1 MTKIMPDKFMSAV
14 LAALNESTELVES
27 DWNPIEPA
35 PAEPV
40 DTVEAEPPGAG
51 LEAPGAGLGGSE
63 IRFAVTVSSCMAK
76 IRSGTPEE

>member
-1 MTKIMPDKFMSAV
+1 MTKIMPDKFISAV

-51 LEAPGAGLGGSE
+51 LEGSE
-63 IRFAVTVSSCMAK
+63 IRFAATVSSCMAK